1 DEQKQRAKIAP
12 IYDCGSCLYPQMDVR
27 DMAKVLGDENEIN
40 QRIYTFPTSA
50 IVDSGKKISYFDFIS
65 SLQNAE
71 CGEALERVAGRIDME
86 KVCEIIATTPA
97 ISDLQ
102 KDFYQTLLTKRK
114 EKILDYSMA
123 LRMKQQENA
132 QKNK

>member
-1 DEQKQRAKIAP
+1 
-12 IYDCGSCLYPQMDVR
+12 
-27 DMAKVLGDENEIN
+27 
-40 QRIYTFPTSA
+40 
-50 IVDSGKKISYFDFIS
+50 
-65 SLQNAE
+65 
-71 CGEALERVAGRIDME
+71 ME